1 MSKRLPHYAVKSLCE
16 LFGISRQGFYK
27 YKVNKTEITILTHSI
42 LLYCHFLRQ
51 EENLPKAGAREL
63 YELNRLYFNDKFTI
77 GRDKFYMILRHNG
90 LMHRKRKYHPR
101 TTNSNHP
108 LRIYDDLVNTIPKFV
123 PRGNGSLIVADI
135 TYVKYKDGF
144 AYLSLL
150 TDAYSRC
157 VVGHCLFKTLE
168 TAGPLSA
175 LKKAL
180 AFYRE
185 QHISIRELIHH
196 SDRGIQY
203 ASADYIRLLKENQIR
218 ISMTQTGDPLDNA
231 LAERMNNT
239 LKNGW
244 LFKSEQLSFE
254 QLEHLVDRAVYMYNA
269 ARPHQSLEMKTPLF
283 VATGNN
289 QNAMMAY
296 SPAQ

>member
-63 YELNRLYFNDKFTI
+63 YALNRLYFNDKFNI
-77 GRDKFYMILRHNG
+77 GRDKFYGILRNNG
-90 LMHRKRKYHPR
+90 LMQRKRKYRPR

-108 LRIYDDLVNTIPKFV
+108 FRIYDDLVNTTPKFV
-123 PRGNGSLIVADI
+123 PRENGSLIVADI

-180 AFYRE
+180 AFYKE
-185 QHISIRELIHH
+185 QQICIRELIHH

-203 ASADYIRLLKENQIR
+203 ASADYIRLLKDNQIR
-218 ISMTQTGDPLDNA
+218 ISMTQSGDPLDNA

-239 LKNGW
+239 
-244 LFKSEQLSFE
+244 
-254 QLEHLVDRAVYMYNA
+254 
-269 ARPHQSLEMKTPLF
+269 
-283 VATGNN
+283 
-289 QNAMMAY
+289 
-296 SPAQ
+296 